1 MDNDTRQVMVAM
13 SAMLAQ
19 FADLWNSIDYFW
31 QEKYN
36 TEIGDILNETKGYP
50 FEKGFEDYKWDVVDW
65 VENVRTEFD
74 KALREEED

>member
-1 MDNDTRQVMVAM
+1 MDKDTREVMVAM

-31 QEKYN
+31 NEKYD
-36 TEIGDILNETKGYP
+36 TKIGDILNNIKGYP

-74 KALREEED
+74 KALRAEEA